1 MLKSPILLIA
11 LSCLFS
17 INLHGQSADS
27 DSLLIEKYKHHLST
41 LDYISRQTD
50 NSKYFLNLAT
60 TYTDSI
66 LAIDPSN
73 DFAKDFKNKI
83 NLTLATC
90 EQNLN
95 HRVELFPFFN
105 GVPNYMGFTDEPI
118 EYAYDN
124 AFEKLL
130 LYEPISQ
137 TNITSIIVRDNCDD
151 EMFEIVN
158 QILIKN
164 TNHYILPFY
173 EIEEIV
179 GKAEALNIINGHLN
193 DTNLSRL
200 CDQLKIDRLGIFR
213 VNDIDVID
221 NYIWL
226 VDSKFNT
233 FIKSEG
239 FTEPIVARGFS
250 LNKRNISLLAIFL
263 HLLESILII
272 SLISFFDQRKKLIK
286 IYRDK
291 TTSTVKSYLELF
303 INKVRFISN
312 CFAIPFVLSFIMIYS
327 ISVLMPNPEDHYM
340 EATSILW
347 IVSLTIVMSIIP
359 TLLNLLYINRL
370 DLDGFHSIKGYQYFF
385 NTSLYASYFP
395 VFIFFTIQFEYIPR
409 FEHLLLVL
417 ITLVIANLLARSYY
431 QFTAKSIHKNLKT
444 LSIFGL
450 VLGILSLVIFNT
462 LLLSEIN
469 IQNLFYGF
477 LIVVPIGFIHYL
489 IGKRLEVINEKKL
502 KESENVTLIEDI
514 FIRKVIN
521 PLAMIYNK
529 INNGMSTDKL
539 NIMIL
544 SAPMGIGKT
553 ASLNEVKSEFEK
565 TGWNWYYGDC
575 DEIQGEGAVSF
586 EPFIEAFS
594 RLLKVAE
601 FSNRHEGIETQKSII
616 TSAANIAGVNT
627 DFIADFQREEQKP
640 MTEICI
646 DIIDKLESLEKKTVF
661 VMEDLHWIDPES
673 YAFLKHFIE
682 IINNNKF
689 LRGNLCIILTL
700 RDGLNTNYRGL
711 AHQAL
716 IDDLEAINDDSD
728 NKFLIEEL
736 LSTKDF
742 NLFDFVKHLSNQNN
756 KFKIQS
762 YSMNQINTIFNDKL
776 NENNDVAVLTPLYIL
791 KVIEGWIDDE
801 TLKYTPDGYL
811 LTKNININDLPNS
824 KEVDGYYHSI
834 FKLFEPKWQR
844 LLESAAIIG
853 NKFDAEILAKVWG
866 YELLDILAFLE
877 TAVKNKLLIDLADED
892 NMYQFTDKRIITAIK
907 SHFIASDHMGSDKQI
922 VIEYNKR
929 YILLQQDIIENPSL
943 YSVEDLLKVSRR
955 LATLIANEKYQKQ
968 LHNLILEITI
978 RFITSKDFNKLQA
991 FSKFLESKKMYNIS
1005 FIINI
1010 LSIVS
1015 DEDTSYAKAKENIR
1029 KIHAYDNKPENI
1041 ASLKITPKNEF
1052 EKELILIS
1060 CLYYN
1065 SARINKEEFLFL
1077 DKKIKEKYKEH
1088 VLFEIS
1094 LLLYEDTYE
1103 FRWEKFQGFEDILN
1117 SLKESKDYNL
1127 YNNTIEIKKL
1137 EEKRKFIQ
1145 SKVNNSWSEKY
1156 PEPVLADIKNEYDFL
1171 YKKLIE
1177 FNNLKLLNIFLISY
1191 ISFLSNELGKEKDAI
1206 DVYLK
1211 NIILFE
1217 DNNKYIR
1224 EEIGLKM
1231 LVLSL
1236 FCRTRFIK
1244 NHKEKAKEDFNTI
1257 NSYFQKRFRRN
1268 TFNRFI
1274 IEYLECKIQYLKEIK
1289 NFKEMKKVSKYVL
1302 DLTADNVGEKKHAY
1316 AHACVDYADTL
1327 SLNGEGKE
1335 SLKWYE
1341 KRMSIQKILLDES
1354 DYTILKTAY
1363 HNLAIDY
1370 IDFEP
1375 ENHKKIILYAKTA
1388 LDLADPMKPNY
1399 WNTLW
1404 GYANALAHI
1413 GKYQESYAY
1422 CQKSIEHLKNTDT
1435 DEKEYIS
1442 DLKLLSAIIYSNI
1455 DIKKSIPML
1464 ENALKKAFVPSELLS
1479 QKRIEKAKDILN
1491 KNKK

>member
-1 MLKSPILLIA
+1 M
-11 LSCLFS
+11 
-17 INLHGQSADS
+17 
-27 DSLLIEKYKHHLST
+27 
-41 LDYISRQTD
+41 
-50 NSKYFLNLAT
+50 
-60 TYTDSI
+60 
-66 LAIDPSN
+66 
-73 DFAKDFKNKI
+73 
-83 NLTLATC
+83 
-90 EQNLN
+90 N
-95 HRVELFPFFN
+95 HKVQLFPFFS
-105 GVPNYMGFTDEPI
+105 GLPSYLGFADDPI
-118 EYAYDN
+118 EYAYKN
-124 AFEKLL
+124 AISKLL
-130 LYEPISQ
+130 STRPVAFVLEEA
-137 TNITSIIVRDNCDD
+137 NITKSIVIRDNCDD

-158 QILIKN
+158 QILIKKA
-164 TNHYILPFY
+164 NHSIIPFY
-173 EIEEIV
+173 EIENLI
-179 GKAEALNIINGHLN
+179 GKSEAKNLINGQLN
-193 DTNLSRL
+193 DSIVSLL
-200 CDQLKIDRLGIFR
+200 CNKLEIERLGIFK
-213 VNDIDVID
+213 VNDVDVID
-221 NYIWL
+221 NAIWL
-226 VDSKFNT
+226 VSSSFRT
-233 FIKSEG
+233 FINSEG
-239 FTEPIVARGFS
+239 FSDILSKKGFS
-250 LNKRNISLLAIFL
+250 IDKRNISLLAIFL

-312 CFAIPFVLSFIMIYS
+312 CFAIPFVLSFLMIYS
-327 ISVLMPNPEDHYM
+327 ISFLMPNPEDHFL
-340 EATSILW
+340 EASSILW

-359 TLLNLLYINRL
+359 TLLNLLFINRL
-370 DLDGFHSIKGYQYFF
+370 DLDGFHSIKGYRYFF

-417 ITLVIANLLARSYY
+417 ITLVIADLLARSYY

-462 LLLSEIN
+462 LILSEIN
-469 IQNLFYGF
+469 IRNLFYGF

-489 IGKRLEVINEKKL
+489 IGKRLEVINGDKL

-514 FIRKVIN
+514 FISKVLN
-521 PLAMIYNK
+521 PLAMIYDK
-529 INNGMSTDKL
+529 ITNGMSKDKL

-553 ASLNEVKSEFEK
+553 ASLNEAKSEFEK

-616 TSAANIAGVNT
+616 SSAVNMAGVNT

-661 VMEDLHWIDPES
+661 IMEDLHWIDPES

-728 NKFLIEEL
+728 NKFIIEEL
-736 LSTKDF
+736 LSTNDF

-834 FKLFEPKWQR
+834 FNVFEPKWQR

-877 TAVKNKLLIDLADED
+877 TAVKNKLLIDLSDED

-907 SHFIASDHMGSDKQI
+907 SYFIASDHMGSDKQI

-955 LATLIANEKYQKQ
+955 LATLIASEKYQKQ
-968 LHNLILEITI
+968 LQKLILEITI
-978 RFITSKDFNKLQA
+978 RFVISKDFNKLQA
-991 FSKFLESKKMYNIS
+991 FSEFLESKKMYNIS
-1005 FIINI
+1005 FIINV

-1015 DEDTSYAKAKENIR
+1015 NDDTDREIAIEEIR
-1029 KIHAYDNKPENI
+1029 KVHAFKNKPENI
-1041 ASLKITPKNEF
+1041 ALLKITPKNEF

-1060 CLYYN
+1060 CIYYKP
-1065 SARINKEEFLFL
+1065 ARLSEEEFLFL
-1077 DKKIKEKYKEH
+1077 DKRIKEKYKEQ

-1094 LLLYEDTYE
+1094 LLLFEETCE
-1103 FRWEKFQGFEDILN
+1103 FRWEKFQKFDDILN
-1117 SLKESKDYNL
+1117 SLKESKDYEF
-1127 YNNTIEIKKL
+1127 YNNIIKIKKL
-1137 EEKRKFIQ
+1137 NEKREFLN
-1145 SKVNNSWSEKY
+1145 SKTNNSWSEKY
-1156 PEPVLADIKNEYDFL
+1156 PEPMLSDVKNEYNFL

-1177 FNNLKLLNIFLISY
+1177 FNNLNLLSVFLISY
-1191 ISFLSNELGKEKDAI
+1191 MTFLSNQLWRGKEAI

-1211 NIILFE
+1211 TISIFQK
-1217 DNNKYIR
+1217 NNKYLR
-1224 EEIGLKM
+1224 EEVELKM
-1231 LVLSL
+1231 HILTL

-1244 NHKEKAKEDFNTI
+1244 NHKEKAKEDFNTV
-1257 NSYFQKRFRRN
+1257 NSYFQKRFKKN
-1268 TFNRFI
+1268 TFNTFTSKYFDCK
-1274 IEYLECKIQYLKEIK
+1274 IEYLKETER
-1289 NFKEMKKVSKYVL
+1289 FTEAKEVSKYVL
-1302 DLTADNVGEKKHAY
+1302 ELTRKNLGEKKHAY
-1316 AHACVDYADTL
+1316 AYACADYAEAL

-1341 KRMSIQKILLDES
+1341 KRISIQKKLLDET
-1354 DYTILKTAY
+1354 DYARLKTAY
-1363 HNLAIDY
+1363 HNLVFEY

-1388 LDLADPMKPNY
+1388 LDLADSKQTSY
-1399 WNTLW
+1399 WKSLR

-1413 GKYQESYAY
+1413 GKYQESYTY
-1422 CQKSIEHLKNTDT
+1422 YLQSTEYLKSIDI
-1435 DEKEYIS
+1435 DDKEESIS
-1442 DLKLLSAIIYSNI
+1442 DLKLLSAIIYSKI

-1464 ENALKKAFVPSELLS
+1464 EDALQNVHNPELLN
-1479 QKRIEKAKDILN
+1479 QKRIEEAKEILN
-1491 KNKK
+1491 ENKK